1 MKREIKFRAVYKGR
15 TYFVE
20 TRLPKVMR
28 DSRYKGWYKEN
39 GYIERLVT
47 EHPFANSRGYVPE
60 HRLVMEQKI
69 KRFLE
74 PEEKIHHRD
83 QNRENNDFDN
93 LELFGTQ
100 VAHAK
105 VKTTSKRNPHGQFI
119 ANEPIF
125 SQIKFRLYN
134 KDTKTTYIYTL
145 ATLIGTTFRRGHFEF
160 RGRWT
165 GLKDKN
171 GKEIYAGDIVKVVEE
186 NEGDHGF
193 NLDVGTIGVID
204 WLGDGFGIIGMWHYP
219 EEDNTCMDC
228 SLLTEWR
235 GLMSENHEIP
245 IGEFCTIIGNIYENP
260 ELLEGERK

>member
-1 MKREIKFRAVYKGR
+1 MREIKFRLGYKGHI
-15 TYFVE
+15 YFVE
-20 TRLPKVMR
+20 TRLPKFIR
-28 DSRYKGWYKEN
+28 SNRYKGWYKEN

-83 QNRENNDFDN
+83 QNRENNNFEN
-93 LELFGTQ
+93 LELFGSQ

-165 GLKDKN
+165 GLLDRH
-171 GKEIYAGDIVKVVEE
+171 GKEIYEGDIVKTE
-186 NEGDHGF
+186 NGAIGIVKFYADDNDARFGF
-193 NLDVGTIGVID
+193 DCREPMFSHPIY
-204 WLGDGFGIIGMWHYP
+204 GM
-219 EEDNTCMDC
+219 
-228 SLLTEWR
+228 
-235 GLMSENHEIP
+235 GGKKEI
-245 IGEFCTIIGNIYENP
+245 TGNIYKNP
-260 ELLEGERK
+260 ELLK